1 VDGGHNR
8 DAVYGDGGSDVVQ
21 GPGRPRTVF
30 CVNTVDGVNGNDA
43 ANGGAGR
50 DVYDAD
56 GADLL
61 VDVETERGC

>member
-8 DAVYGDGGSDVVQ
+8 DAVYGDGRSDVVQ
-21 GPGRPRTVF
+21 AGHGRDF
-30 CVNTVDGVNGNDA
+30 CVNTVDGVNGNDV

>member
-1 VDGGHNR
+1 
-8 DAVYGDGGSDVVQ
+8 
-21 GPGRPRTVF
+21 
-30 CVNTVDGVNGNDA
+30 VNTVDGVNGNDA